1 MRLSC
6 LQENLTKGLAVVGRA
21 VPTRTTLPITQNVLL
36 ATDRSMLKLSA
47 TNLELAITT
56 WIGAMVEEEGALTVP
71 ARLLTE
77 FVGSLPSE
85 RIDMS
90 TEPGQA
96 TLQLACAR
104 SEARV
109 NGTDSDEFPPIPTV
123 EEGLV
128 AKIDPRAMR
137 AAISQVV
144 FAAATEESR
153 PFLTGVKLEMEG
165 SQFTLAA
172 ADGFRLAVHRGE
184 LLEPVDETVSVIVP
198 ARAFNELNRFL
209 SDQEDPVEMTL
220 TPAKGQVLFRLKD
233 VEMVSQLI
241 QGTFPNYSQLI
252 PQSYQTRTVFG
263 LQELLRAAR
272 SASIFAPGRQR
283 HRSATGRSRRRGS
296 TRGGWSGAA
305 GQGRHLRPRRG
316 DGGQPGRSGHL
327 GGGRRVQDRLQRQVP
342 AGRPLGHEPGR
353 GGPGDQLPIQPRRL
367 QADGLGQIRPR
378 GDANVCAMV
387 VIATSFRESDDSLD
401 YNLAAGSLNLHPKR

>member
-56 WIGAMVEEEGALTVP
+56 WVGAMVEEEGSVTVP

-77 FVGSLPSE
+77 FVGSLPPE
-85 RIDMS
+85 RIDVS
-90 TEPGQA
+90 TEPGRA
-96 TLQLACAR
+96 ALQLACAR

-123 EEGLV
+123 DEGSI
-128 AKIDPRAMR
+128 AKVDPQSLRS
-137 AAISQVV
+137 AISQVV

-153 PFLTGVKLEMEG
+153 PVLTGVKLEMEG
-165 SQFTLAA
+165 SQFTMAA

-184 LLEPVDETVSVIVP
+184 LLEPISETVSTIIP
-198 ARAFNELNRFL
+198 ARTFNELSRFL
-209 SDQEDPVEMTL
+209 GDQEDVVEMTV
-220 TPAKGQVLFRLKD
+220 TPAKGQILFRLTD
-233 VEMVSQLI
+233 VEVVSQLI

-263 LQELLRAAR
+263 LQGLLRAAR
-272 SASIFAPGRQR
+272 SASVFARD
-283 HRSATGRSRRRGS
+283 GS
-296 TRGGWSGAA
+296 GI
-305 GQGRHLRPRRG
+305 
-316 DGGQPGRSGHL
+316 
-327 GGGRRVQDRLQRQVP
+327 VRLQVVP
-342 AGRPLGHEPGR
+342 GAGEVSAEDAVGRPGK
-353 GGPGDQLPIQPRRL
+353 
-367 QADGLGQIRPR
+367 
-378 GDANVCAMV
+378 V
-387 VIATSFRESDDSLD
+387 VISARAEEMGDHQDEVDTLVEGGESKIAFNSKYLLD
-401 YNLAAGSLNLHPKR
+401 VLSVMNLAEVALETSSPSSPGVFKPTDSDSYVHVVMPMFVQW